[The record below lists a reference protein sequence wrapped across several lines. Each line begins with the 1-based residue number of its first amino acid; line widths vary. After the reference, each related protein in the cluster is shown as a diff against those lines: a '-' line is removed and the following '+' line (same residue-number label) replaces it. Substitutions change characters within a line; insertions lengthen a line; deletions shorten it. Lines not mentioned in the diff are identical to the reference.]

1 MKTDTQQKIIMAL
14 SAIQYMTNALNVV
27 NTEMRLAPSQG
38 VHAETFQQAREKLQD
53 EFGDKLIEI
62 ANEMGDHFNGL
73 DIFGEEELSF
83 INPIF
88 DFINE
93 EGR

>member
-14 SAIQYMTNALNVV
+14 SAIQYMTNMLNVV
-27 NTEMRLAPSQG
+27 NTEMRLAPSKG
-38 VHAETFQQAREKLQD
+38 VDAEKFQQEREQLLD
-53 EFGDKLIEI
+53 DFGNKIIEV
-62 ANEMGDHFNGL
+62 ANEMGEHFNGL
-73 DIFGEEELSF
+73 DIMGEEELSV
-83 INPIF
+83 INPMF